1 MLLAIKLY
9 TKQPINKVPQLNFG
23 HIIGNGNERNVLY
36 KRIDD
41 LLASLT
47 GVRPTAGQGFL
58 NHFCLAT
65 SPSRGGSLPSLAPML
80 FEVAR
85 PGVRLGG
92 F

>member
-47 GVRPTAGQGFL
+47 REG
-58 NHFCLAT
+58 
-65 SPSRGGSLPSLAPML
+65 
-80 FEVAR
+80 
-85 PGVRLGG
+85 PG
-92 F
+92 